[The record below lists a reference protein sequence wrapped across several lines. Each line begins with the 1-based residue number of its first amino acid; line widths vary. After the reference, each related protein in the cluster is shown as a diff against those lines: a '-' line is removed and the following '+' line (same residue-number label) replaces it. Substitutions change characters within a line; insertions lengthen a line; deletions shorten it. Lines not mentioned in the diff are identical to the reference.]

1 MGLLERIKSLVR
13 ANLNEILRRAEDPEQ
28 ALDQLIKTMEADLA
42 EARAGVA
49 TAVRDERKL
58 HDNHE
63 YQRQQAQIML
73 QRATTAVKRD
83 DDELAKAALRRRRRH
98 QLLAESLR
106 EQWDVER
113 DTLGELRASLEGLEG
128 KIEQARR
135 KKEALLARRRLARV
149 RRELQEQAGVGRA
162 AATDR
167 TFGRFEDRVDDL
179 EAEAAAYAELGNGDV
194 ATQIERLEKD
204 ATADEREIEAELQD
218 IKDRLK
224 KGD

>member
-1 MGLLERIKSLVR
+1 MGLLERMKSLVR

-58 HDNHE
+58 HDSHE
-63 YQRQQAQIML
+63 YHRQQDEVML
-73 QRATTAVKRD
+73 QRATTAVKRGE
-83 DDELAKAALRRRRRH
+83 DELARAALRRRRRH
-98 QLLAESLR
+98 QLLAESLG
-106 EQWDVER
+106 EQWETER
-113 DTLGELRASLEGLEG
+113 ETLGELRESLAGLEA

-149 RRELQEQAGVGRA
+149 RRELQEQAAIGKTT
-162 AATDR
+162 ATER
-167 TFGRFEDRVDDL
+167 TFDRLADRVDDL
-179 EAEAAAYAELGNGDV
+179 EAEAAAYGDV
-194 ATQIERLEKD
+194 AKQIERLGKD
-204 ATADEREIEAELQD
+204 ATADERQIEAELQD
-218 IKDRLK
+218 IKDRLG